1 MDARQ
6 GSKGPGK
13 NFYGYKRHDA
23 VDMQSG
29 LINRVAATS
38 GEVTDAAGL
47 AYVCPSG
54 GAVYA
59 DKRYCGRDAIDTL
72 VANGCHDA
80 TIKRDNM
87 KIKDRDKDRWIS
99 RMRSP
104 YERVFSKT
112 PNRMRYLGL
121 DKAQFQVGAFA
132 IAHNLKRLVALGV
145 EPIPIA

>member
-1 MDARQ
+1 MDARH

-13 NFYGYKRHDA
+13 NFHGCKRHDA

-59 DKRYCGRDAIDTL
+59 DKGYCGRDAIETL

-87 KIKDRDKDRWIS
+87 KTKNRGKDGRIS
-99 RMRSP
+99 PMRGP
-104 YERVFSKT
+104 YERVF
-112 PNRMRYLGL
+112 
-121 DKAQFQVGAFA
+121 
-132 IAHNLKRLVALGV
+132 
-145 EPIPIA
+145 